1 MTVPAGSILPQSYF
15 DALSQLWGATS
26 YVAASI
32 AAAGVALIGWS
43 RRNDPAAL
51 LNLLAKLLVVGIA
64 TLFLREWLMR
74 LGDVVNAFAGVFG
87 VDPTNVDDKFIHFVS
102 GTSPSNPN
110 VSVWDVIWHTGSIG
124 TAIAYALLWLFGWF
138 AYGVQFIVKLVG
150 DILLSTGWS
159 LSPLFLSF
167 FLIRPMTSVGLKY
180 VLGLAVLVC
189 WPFGWVIASVVTD
202 ALLERAATVS
212 LIPVIIPGGDP
223 VGPVL
228 TVLLIGLWMILSSV
242 LAPYVLYKVLMTGA
256 NPAAAFAQSVGGVA
270 QATLIGGVGA
280 ATAAVTGGAAAPAA
294 AAAAALGAMAA
305 GAESSA
311 RGGAFPST
319 TATAVGGAA
328 GFYRGSFVRRQ
339 TAAMEDVADAQKRR
353 ASATESFTAQFNEHA
368 RKTTAERES
377 SFPRQPHHPDPN
389 QAAIDIETNA
399 KS

>member
-1 MTVPAGSILPQSYF
+1 MAAPAGNILPQSYF
-15 DALSQLWGATS
+15 DGLSQLWGATS

-43 RRNDPAAL
+43 RRNDPASL
-51 LNLLAKLLVVGIA
+51 LNLLVKLLLVGIA

-74 LGDVVNAFAGVFG
+74 LGDVVNAFGGVFG
-87 VDPTNVDDKFIHFVS
+87 VDPTNVDDKFIHFIS

-150 DILLSTGWS
+150 DILLSAGWS

-167 FLIRPMTSVGLKY
+167 FLIRPMASVGLKY

-189 WPFGWVIASVVTD
+189 WPFGWVIASVVTN
-202 ALLERAATVS
+202 ALLERAATMS
-212 LIPVIIPGGDP
+212 LIPVVIPGGDP

-256 NPAAAFAQSVGGVA
+256 NPAAAFAHSVGGVA

-280 ATAAVTGGAAAPAA
+280 AAAAVTGGAAAPAVA
-294 AAAAALGAMAA
+294 AAAAVGAMSA

-311 RGGAFPST
+311 RGGGFPSA
-319 TATAVGGAA
+319 TATAVGGVA
-328 GFYRGSFVRRQ
+328 GLYRGRFMRDQ
-339 TAAMEDVADAQKRR
+339 TAAMRESASAASRR
-353 ASATESFTAQFNEHA
+353 AAASEEFTAQFSESA
-368 RKTTAERES
+368 RQRRGS
-377 SFPRQPHHPDPN
+377 QFPNQPYHPDPN
-389 QAAIDIETNA
+389 QAAIDIESHE
-399 KS
+399 KE